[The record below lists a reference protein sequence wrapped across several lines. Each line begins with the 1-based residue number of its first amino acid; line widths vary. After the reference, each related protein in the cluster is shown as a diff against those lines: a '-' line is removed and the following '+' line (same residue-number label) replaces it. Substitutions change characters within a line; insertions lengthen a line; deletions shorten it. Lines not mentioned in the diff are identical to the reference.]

1 MKTIKPIFL
10 TLTLIIFLF
19 NLDIVINST
28 LSASYLFITKVF
40 VSIFPFIILSDILF
54 YFNYDLFLKK
64 IFGNIISKLF
74 NVSKSTSIIYV
85 LSILTSHPTNSVYIK
100 EMLDR
105 KEIDENDINKILLTT
120 YFPSIAFV
128 IGTIGIGIYHS
139 IKTGVFLY
147 LTILIKN
154 ILIGIFLRGKN
165 LSKEIQSIKKNNITL
180 QETISNSIIKGINIS
195 YTILGNIIIFTI
207 IINLLNN
214 YLNINSTILSLISG
228 MLEMTSGIFMISNL
242 NINLSQKILLT
253 SFILNFSGLSI
264 IFQTT
269 SILNKYK
276 INIKKILIIKLI
288 FSIIAILLVAFLLP
302 RVV

>member
-10 TLTLIIFLF
+10 TLTIIIFLF

-74 NVSKSTSIIYV
+74 NVSKSTSIIYI

-165 LSKEIQSIKKNNITL
+165 LCKEVPSIKKNKITL
-180 QETISNSIIKGINIS
+180 QETISKSIIKGINTS
-195 YTILGNIIIFTI
+195 YIILGNIIIFTI
-207 IINLLNN
+207 IVNLLNN
-214 YLNINSTILSLISG
+214 YLNINSTLLSLISG

-288 FSIIAILLVAFLLP
+288 FSIMILLIFLE
-302 RVV
+302 VV

>member
-128 IGTIGIGIYHS
+128 IGTIGIGIYHN

-165 LSKEIQSIKKNNITL
+165 LSKEIQSIKK
-180 QETISNSIIKGINIS
+180 K
-195 YTILGNIIIFTI
+195 
-207 IINLLNN
+207 LN
-214 YLNINSTILSLISG
+214 
-228 MLEMTSGIFMISNL
+228 
-242 NINLSQKILLT
+242 
-253 SFILNFSGLSI
+253 
-264 IFQTT
+264 
-269 SILNKYK
+269 
-276 INIKKILIIKLI
+276 
-288 FSIIAILLVAFLLP
+288 
-302 RVV
+302 

>member
-207 IINLLNN
+207 IVNLLNN

-288 FSIIAILLVAFLLP
+288 FSMVLIFLE
-302 RVV
+302 VV

>member
-74 NVSKSTSIIYV
+74 NVSKSTSIIYI

-139 IKTGVFLY
+139 IKTGVLLY

-207 IINLLNN
+207 IVNLLNN
-214 YLNINSTILSLISG
+214 YLNINSTILSLMSG

-288 FSIIAILLVAFLLP
+288 FSIMILLIFLK
-302 RVV
+302 VV

>member
-139 IKTGVFLY
+139 IKIGIFLY

-165 LSKEIQSIKKNNITL
+165 LCKEVPSIKKNKITL
-180 QETISNSIIKGINIS
+180 QETISKSIIKGINTS
-195 YTILGNIIIFTI
+195 YIILGNIIIFTI
-207 IINLLNN
+207 IVNLLNN
-214 YLNINSTILSLISG
+214 YLNINNTLLSLISG
-228 MLEMTSGIFMISNL
+228 MLEMTNGIFMISNL

-288 FSIIAILLVAFLLP
+288 FSVIAILLVAFLLP

>member
-180 QETISNSIIKGINIS
+180 QEAISNSIIKGINIS

-207 IINLLNN
+207 IVNLLNN

-288 FSIIAILLVAFLLP
+288 FSIIILLIFLE
-302 RVV
+302 VV

>member
-28 LSASYLFITKVF
+28 LSASYLFLTKVF

-85 LSILTSHPTNSVYIK
+85 LSILTSHPTNSIYIK

-207 IINLLNN
+207 IVNLLNN
-214 YLNINSTILSLISG
+214 YLNISSTILSLMSG
-228 MLEMTSGIFMISNL
+228 MFEMTSGIFMISNL

-288 FSIIAILLVAFLLP
+288 FSIMILLIFLE
-302 RVV
+302 VV

>member
-74 NVSKSTSIIYV
+74 NVSKSTSIIYI
-85 LSILTSHPTNSVYIK
+85 LSILTSHPTNSIYIK

-207 IINLLNN
+207 IVNLLNN
-214 YLNINSTILSLISG
+214 YLNINSTILSLMSG

-288 FSIIAILLVAFLLP
+288 FSIMMLLIFLE
-302 RVV
+302 VV

>member
-128 IGTIGIGIYHS
+128 IGTIGIGIYNS

-207 IINLLNN
+207 IVNLLNN

-228 MLEMTSGIFMISNL
+228 MFEMTSGIFMISNL

-288 FSIIAILLVAFLLP
+288 FSIMILLIFLE
-302 RVV
+302 VV

>member
-1 MKTIKPIFL
+1 MKIIKPIFL

-54 YFNYDLFLKK
+54 YYNYDLFLKK
-64 IFGNIISKLF
+64 IFGNTISKLF
-74 NVSKSTSIIYV
+74 NVSKNTSIIYV
-85 LSILTSHPTNSVYIK
+85 LSILTSHPTNSIYIK

-105 KEIDENDINKILLTT
+105 KEIDENDANKILLTT

-128 IGTIGIGIYHS
+128 IGTIGIGIYHN
-139 IKTGVFLY
+139 IKIGVFLY

-154 ILIGIFLRGKN
+154 IMIGIFLRGKN
-165 LSKEIQSIKKNNITL
+165 LSKEVPSIKKNKITL
-180 QETISNSIIKGINIS
+180 QETVSKSIIKGINTS
-195 YTILGNIIIFTI
+195 YIILGNIIIFTI
-207 IINLLNN
+207 IINLLNH
-214 YLNINSTILSLISG
+214 YLNIDSTILSLISG
-228 MLEMTSGIFMISNL
+228 MFEMTNGIFMIRNL

-264 IFQTT
+264 IFQTS

-288 FSIIAILLVAFLLP
+288 FSFIMGYIVNFLVP

>member
-207 IINLLNN
+207 IVNLLNN

-228 MLEMTSGIFMISNL
+228 MFEMTSGIFMISNL

-288 FSIIAILLVAFLLP
+288 FSIMILLIFLE
-302 RVV
+302 VV

>member
-1 MKTIKPIFL
+1 MKIIKPIFL

-64 IFGNIISKLF
+64 IFGNIISKIF
-74 NVSKSTSIIYV
+74 NVPKSTSIIYV

-207 IINLLNN
+207 IVNLLNN

-228 MLEMTSGIFMISNL
+228 MLEMTNGIFMISNL
-242 NINLSQKILLT
+242 SINLSQKILLT

-288 FSIIAILLVAFLLP
+288 FSIMILLIFLE
-302 RVV
+302 VV

>member
-139 IKTGVFLY
+139 IKTGIFLY

-207 IINLLNN
+207 IVNLLNN
-214 YLNINSTILSLISG
+214 YLNINSTILSLMSG
-228 MLEMTSGIFMISNL
+228 MFEMTSGIFMISNL

-288 FSIIAILLVAFLLP
+288 FSIMILLIFLE
-302 RVV
+302 VV

>member
-74 NVSKSTSIIYV
+74 NVSKSTSIIYI
-85 LSILTSHPTNSVYIK
+85 LSILTSHPTNSIYIK

-207 IINLLNN
+207 IVNLLNN
-214 YLNINSTILSLISG
+214 YLNINSTILSLMSG

-288 FSIIAILLVAFLLP
+288 FSIMILLIFLE
-302 RVV
+302 VV

>member
-85 LSILTSHPTNSVYIK
+85 LSILTSHPTNSLYIK

-207 IINLLNN
+207 IVNLLNN

-288 FSIIAILLVAFLLP
+288 FSIMILLIFLE
-302 RVV
+302 VV

>member
-85 LSILTSHPTNSVYIK
+85 LSILTSHPTNSIYIK

-207 IINLLNN
+207 IVNLLNN

-288 FSIIAILLVAFLLP
+288 FSIMILLIFLE
-302 RVV
+302 VV

>member
-85 LSILTSHPTNSVYIK
+85 LSILTSHPTNSIYIK

-207 IINLLNN
+207 IVNLLNN
-214 YLNINSTILSLISG
+214 YLNISSTILSLMSG
-228 MLEMTSGIFMISNL
+228 MFEMTSGIFMISNL

-288 FSIIAILLVAFLLP
+288 FSIMILLIFLE
-302 RVV
+302 VV

>member
-74 NVSKSTSIIYV
+74 NVSKSTSIIYI

-128 IGTIGIGIYHS
+128 IGTIGVGIYHS

-154 ILIGIFLRGKN
+154 ILIGTFLRGKN
-165 LSKEIQSIKKNNITL
+165 LCKEVPSIKKNKITL
-180 QETISNSIIKGINIS
+180 QETISKSIIKGINTS
-195 YTILGNIIIFTI
+195 YIILGNIIIFTI
-207 IINLLNN
+207 IVNLLNN
-214 YLNINSTILSLISG
+214 YLNINSTILSLMSG
-228 MLEMTSGIFMISNL
+228 MLEMTNGIFMISNL

-264 IFQTT
+264 IFQTS

-288 FSIIAILLVAFLLP
+288 FSVIAILLVAFLLP

>member
-139 IKTGVFLY
+139 IKTGIFLY

-207 IINLLNN
+207 IVNLLNN
-214 YLNINSTILSLISG
+214 YLNINSTILSLMSG

-288 FSIIAILLVAFLLP
+288 FSIMMLLVFLE
-302 RVV
+302 VV

>member
-207 IINLLNN
+207 IVNLLNN
-214 YLNINSTILSLISG
+214 YLNINSTILSLMSG

-288 FSIIAILLVAFLLP
+288 FSIILLLIFLE
-302 RVV
+302 VV

>member
-288 FSIIAILLVAFLLP
+288 FSIMILLIFLE
-302 RVV
+302 VV

>member
-85 LSILTSHPTNSVYIK
+85 LSILTSHPTNSIYIK

-180 QETISNSIIKGINIS
+180 QEAISNSIIKGINIS

-207 IINLLNN
+207 IVNLLNN

-288 FSIIAILLVAFLLP
+288 FSIMILLIFLE
-302 RVV
+302 VV

>member
-64 IFGNIISKLF
+64 TFGNIISKLF
-74 NVSKSTSIIYV
+74 NVSKSTSIIYI

-180 QETISNSIIKGINIS
+180 QETISNSIIKGIDIS

-207 IINLLNN
+207 IVNLLNN
-214 YLNINSTILSLISG
+214 YLNINSTILSLMSG

-288 FSIIAILLVAFLLP
+288 FSVVLIFLG
-302 RVV
+302 VV

>member
-1 MKTIKPIFL
+1 MKIIKPIFL
-10 TLTLIIFLF
+10 TLTIIIFLF

-85 LSILTSHPTNSVYIK
+85 LSILTSHPTNSIYIK

-165 LSKEIQSIKKNNITL
+165 LSKEIQSIKKNKITL

-207 IINLLNN
+207 IVNLLNN
-214 YLNINSTILSLISG
+214 YLNINSTILSLMSG

-288 FSIIAILLVAFLLP
+288 FSIIILLVFLE
-302 RVV
+302 VV

>member
-74 NVSKSTSIIYV
+74 NVSKSTSIIYI

-139 IKTGVFLY
+139 VKTGVFLY

-180 QETISNSIIKGINIS
+180 QEAISNSIIKGINIS

-207 IINLLNN
+207 IVNLLNN
-214 YLNINSTILSLISG
+214 YLNINSTILSLMSG

-288 FSIIAILLVAFLLP
+288 FSIMILLIFLE
-302 RVV
+302 VV

>member
-74 NVSKSTSIIYV
+74 NVSKSTSIIYI

-139 IKTGVFLY
+139 IKTGIFLY

-207 IINLLNN
+207 IVNLLNN
-214 YLNINSTILSLISG
+214 YLNINSTILSLMSG
-228 MLEMTSGIFMISNL
+228 MLEMTNGIFMISNL

-288 FSIIAILLVAFLLP
+288 FSIIILLIFLE
-302 RVV
+302 VV

>member
-165 LSKEIQSIKKNNITL
+165 LSKEIQNIKKNNITL

-214 YLNINSTILSLISG
+214 YLNINSTILSLMSG

-288 FSIIAILLVAFLLP
+288 FSIMILLIFLE
-302 RVV
+302 VV